1 LNQCFKV
8 SLLISCSIPVVYTV
22 DWLSNLIVKWDLP
35 YAKMPS
41 DPSGRAVKEGFA
53 HILHRVI
60 FTAKKYPGVFNPG
73 VV

>member
-1 LNQCFKV
+1 L
-8 SLLISCSIPVVYTV
+8 T
-22 DWLSNLIVKWDLP
+22 NLIIKWDLT